1 MTAVQPR
8 QSLTDGGRF
17 TPAQRLTGLLF
28 AVAFGTNVPTP
39 LLLIYRQRLGL
50 SSTTVTAVFASY
62 AVGLV
67 VSLLLSGPSAD
78 RVGRRRVVLGA
89 AALAIAA
96 SLLFLLAAHHVV
108 LLFVARGVQ
117 GVASGATF
125 GVGSAWLRESLPDQP
140 GGRAAKRA
148 SVAMNLGFCFGPL
161 TAGLL
166 GQYGPAPTVIPYL
179 VHVLICSTALLAAR
193 RVPETL
199 RHRAG
204 GAFLRLALPASGRRV
219 FWLLV
224 VPAALPVFV
233 FPSVI
238 STVLPLLL
246 GRTTPVV
253 VVTGVVSGGA
263 LGAAAAAAPLAGRL
277 GSWAEPVGIALGA
290 IGLALAAVVAAA
302 QLAWPVLLPLTV
314 LLGIAS
320 GITLTAGLATA
331 ESIATDDHRAAV
343 YAGFY
348 VTVYLGFGAP
358 VLVTALAGSRPAVP
372 LLGLALGCAGLA
384 GYVVMMVA
392 SGSVA

>member
-1 MTAVQPR
+1 MTAAQPR
-8 QSLTDGGRF
+8 QSLTGPGAF

-50 SSTTVTAVFASY
+50 TPTTVTAVFASY

-67 VSLLLSGPSAD
+67 VSLLLSGPAAD

-89 AALAIAA
+89 GALATAA
-96 SLLFLLAAHHVV
+96 SVLFLPAAHQVV

-161 TAGLL
+161 SAGLL
-166 GQYGPAPTVIPYL
+166 GEYGPAPTVTPYL
-179 VHVLICSTALLAAR
+179 VHVLLCGTALVAAR

-199 RHRAG
+199 RHRAS
-204 GAFLRLALPASGRRV
+204 GAFLRLALPAAGRRV
-219 FWLLV
+219 FWLLL
-224 VPAALPVFV
+224 VPAALPVFI
-233 FPSVI
+233 FPSVV

-246 GRTTPVV
+246 GRNTPVV
-253 VVTGVVSGGA
+253 AITGVVSGGA

-277 GSWAEPVGIALGA
+277 RRSAEPVGIALGA
-290 IGLALAAVVAAA
+290 VGLGLAAAVAAA
-302 QLAWPVLLPLTV
+302 HLAWPVLLPLAG
-314 LLGIAS
+314 LLGVAS

-331 ESIATDDHRAAV
+331 ESIATDEHRAAV
-343 YAGFY
+343 YTGFY

-358 VLVTALAGSRPAVP
+358 VLVTALAGSRPALP

-384 GYVVMMVA
+384 GYVAMMVA
-392 SGSVA
+392 GGAVA